1 LKLARILTALFAAVL
16 LLAGCAG
23 SPDDTAGS
31 GDTLLESY
39 GLTGMDAEQ
48 VINQLDRSTEPRP
61 TKLGGSVRP
70 TELLLSDGTD
80 EQVLP
85 MPDDKFY
92 LSIAP
97 FVDSTH
103 DCFFHSLGTCQGE
116 LVEEPVHVNITTDDG
131 QVLVDQ
137 DATTWTN
144 GFAGFWVPKGTS
156 GTITIS
162 QDGRQ
167 GSVGFA
173 TGDQDATCITTLRL
187 V

>member
-1 LKLARILTALFAAVL
+1 MKGLTVEACQILTALFAAVL

-23 SPDDTAGS
+23 RPMTPAPA
-31 GDTLLESY
+31 TPLLERY

-61 TKLGGSVRP
+61 PNWCSVRP

-103 DCFFHSLGTCQGE
+103 DCFFHSLGTCQASWSRARACE
-116 LVEEPVHVNITTDDG
+116 HHH
-131 QVLVDQ
+131 
-137 DATTWTN
+137 
-144 GFAGFWVPKGTS
+144 
-156 GTITIS
+156 
-162 QDGRQ
+162 R
-167 GSVGFA
+167 
-173 TGDQDATCITTLRL
+173 
-187 V
+187 